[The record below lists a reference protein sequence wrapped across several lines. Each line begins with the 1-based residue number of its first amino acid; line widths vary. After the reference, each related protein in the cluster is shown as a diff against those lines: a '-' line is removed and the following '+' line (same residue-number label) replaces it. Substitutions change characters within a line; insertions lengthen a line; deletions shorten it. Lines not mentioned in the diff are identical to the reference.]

1 MYGRL
6 VKNEE
11 RLNDGLQ
18 VVRMLLFEVPVKEIK
33 SEIPEHCEISITKWS
48 PDRNVSQNS
57 LYWKLVGEIARLTQQ
72 PKSAVHNHLL
82 NQYGVIQ
89 EKDGEL
95 LTVSMRSGYNYL
107 EDDELHLKPTG
118 KSFMLAGEKYDIYY
132 KLVNS
137 HNMTK
142 EQFSRL
148 IDGAK
153 EERDELE

>member
-6 VKNEE
+6 INDEE
-11 RLNDGLQ
+11 VLSNLRF
-18 VVRMLLFEVPVKEIK
+18 VHRITFEVASNDIKEK
-33 SEIPEHCEISITKWS
+33 LPEHCEISITKWS
-48 PDRNVSQNS
+48 PERNINQNG
-57 LYWKLVGEIARLTQQ
+57 LYWKIVGEIARLTMQ

-82 NQYGVIQ
+82 NEYGVIQ

-95 LTVSMRSGYNYL
+95 VTVSMRSGYNYL

-118 KSFMLAGEKYDIYY
+118 KSFLLGGEKYDIYY

-153 EERDELE
+153 EERDEIE